1 MKKTKFAVFF
11 TALMVMLGLSSCLGE
26 PDPYNTVT
34 EVMKVNNYLGLY
46 SFKSAAGYTVQPTN
60 SEDLSSSSSS
70 LTSSYAYV
78 SYKYD
83 TRTISSTTSTI
94 QAEILYLLPINDI
107 TPSYYATEANAPMY
121 AVSSSLKFYDK
132 TNIFVDLTYYYKS
145 ATNDE
150 LKEELAKHDF
160 VIYRDTEDED
170 ANDDTVVL
178 VFTHEVSD
186 PENDSE
192 RTKLGTETRHF
203 DLTSVLYG
211 NEPEKIIIKF
221 KQNQSSASL
230 DDKNTKDSEI
240 TIDYKKIVDQY
251 FSSSTSSN

>member
-1 MKKTKFAVFF
+1 M
-11 TALMVMLGLSSCLGE
+11 
-26 PDPYNTVT
+26 
-34 EVMKVNNYLGLY
+34 
-46 SFKSAAGYTVQPTN
+46 QH
-60 SEDLSSSSSS
+60 
-70 LTSSYAYV
+70 
-78 SYKYD
+78 
-83 TRTISSTTSTI
+83 
-94 QAEILYLLPINDI
+94 
-107 TPSYYATEANAPMY
+107 
-121 AVSSSLKFYDK
+121 
-132 TNIFVDLTYYYKS
+132 
-145 ATNDE
+145 E

-230 DDKNTKDSEI
+230 DDKNTKDSKI